1 MASALARVTD
11 FVPATPILSAEVD
24 AEFNQ
29 LVNLLNGTSTA
40 IKGVMKV
47 SDTGDPPLELNQLS
61 TGPILKGFQAG
72 VEKFRIRNDGSIRT
86 PGVYD
91 TNDNEQLLFTTTAS
105 AVTYLAIKNAT
116 TTNPPEVQALGE
128 ANVSLKLVPNGTGVV
143 KIQAGLP
150 VANED
155 AANKLYVDNKR
166 AYFVASFKIDDPSTF
181 PLTDQSALAFVRIP
195 NIASGFI
202 TRIHVLFASGSH
214 TAGVGNSVTFRLFI
228 NGAGV
233 GSGVSLNDANNTAF
247 VFYPEDFADQ
257 AISDGSSMTVVISA
271 RSGTITERNVTI
283 NVEGYQNIK
292 SP

>member
-40 IKGVMKV
+40 VKGVMKV

-86 PGVYD
+86 PGIYD
-91 TNDNEQLLFTTTAS
+91 TNDNEQLLFSLTA
-105 AVTYLAIKNAT
+105 AAINEFTMKNA
-116 TTNPPEVQALGE
+116 ALGN
-128 ANVSLKLVPNGTGVV
+128 APQLQATGGDTNIGIALVPKGSGVV

-166 AYFVASFKIDDPSTF
+166 AYFVAAFKIDDPSTF

-202 TRIHVLFASGSH
+202 TRVHILFASGSH
-214 TAGVGNSVTFRLFI
+214 TAGGSVTFRVFI

-233 GSGVSLNDANNTAF
+233 GSGVAFTDTNNTAF
-247 VFYPEDFADQ
+247 TFYAEDFADQ

-271 RSGTITERNVTI
+271 RSGTVTERNVTI

>member
-1 MASALARVTD
+1 MASPLARVTD

-91 TNDNEQLLFTTTAS
+91 TNDNEQLLFTLTAS
-105 AVTYLAIKNAT
+105 AANYFVMKNAAT
-116 TTNPPEVQALGE
+116 GNPVELQVLGD
-128 ANVSLKLVPNGTGVV
+128 ANASMKLVPNGSGVV
-143 KIQAGLP
+143 KIQSGLP

-202 TRIHVLFASGSH
+202 TRVHILFASGSH
-214 TAGVGNSVTFRLFI
+214 TAGGSVTFRVFI

-233 GSGVSLNDANNTAF
+233 GSGVAFTDTNNTAF
-247 VFYPEDFADQ
+247 TFYAEDFTDQ